1 MTFLGL
7 TFLVNWSLALLFFTL
22 GGRWYTPAG
31 TAVGAAY
38 MFVPLCMA
46 ILVQRGIYREPV
58 REPLG
63 ISFRLN
69 RWFLIAWLLPPVVAF
84 VTFGVSLLMPGVE
97 YSPHMQGMLD
107 RFGSMLPPEQMLQ
120 LKEQM
125 GKTPITFLGA
135 VLLGGLIA
143 GVTINAVA
151 GFGEELGW
159 RGLLQRELA
168 FLGFW
173 RSSVLIGFIWGL
185 WHAPLILQGHN
196 YPQHRV
202 AGVLM
207 MTVWCMLL
215 APIFSYIRV
224 KARSVIAAAIV
235 HGTLNATYGL
245 SLVLVQGGSDLTTGM
260 TGLPGF
266 AVLAAV
272 ILILWLHDRDLLG
285 HDRMEQTNPV
295 RAS

>member
-1 MTFLGL
+1 MLFVGL

-69 RWFLIAWLLPPVVAF
+69 RWFLIAWLLPPVAAF
-84 VTFGVSLLMPGVE
+84 ATLGVSLLLPGVE
-97 YSPHMQGMLD
+97 YSPHMQG
-107 RFGSMLPPEQMLQ
+107 
-120 LKEQM
+120 
-125 GKTPITFLGA
+125 
-135 VLLGGLIA
+135 
-143 GVTINAVA
+143 
-151 GFGEELGW
+151 
-159 RGLLQRELA
+159 
-168 FLGFW
+168 
-173 RSSVLIGFIWGL
+173 
-185 WHAPLILQGHN
+185 
-196 YPQHRV
+196 
-202 AGVLM
+202 
-207 MTVWCMLL
+207 MLL

-245 SLVLVQGGSDLTTGM
+245 SVVLVRGGSDLTSGM

-266 AVLAAV
+266 IVLAVV
-272 ILILWLHDRDLLG
+272 IWILWLHDPDPQRGPQCPPEGQREARGADF
-285 HDRMEQTNPV
+285 MNP
-295 RAS
+295 RSGPQC